1 MRADGCDPPRS
12 SASAIH
18 LRWDVR
24 LSGWMTQTAR
34 ESNNPTRLPF
44 SQSASS
50 FNTIHFDAHRRP
62 SGAAFS
68 MSTARAVQRPVCNAE
83 KLIGR
88 GALQPVTRISARFFR
103 RPLGLH
109 VLARRWALDCKGY
122 SLSGGVR
129 SQRPGARLLARVQS
143 DGGGRLGLGKWKM
156 ALT

>member
-50 FNTIHFDAHRRP
+50 FNTIHFDANRRP
-62 SGAAFS
+62 
-68 MSTARAVQRPVCNAE
+68 
-83 KLIGR
+83 R
-88 GALQPVTRISARFFR
+88 GVHCPC
-103 RPLGLH
+103 P
-109 VLARRWALDCKGY
+109 
-122 SLSGGVR
+122 
-129 SQRPGARLLARVQS
+129 LLAQCS
-143 DGGGRLGLGKWKM
+143 GLF
-156 ALT
+156 ATQRN